1 MKSSTSFS
9 LFLLLCLFQKTSQF
23 FISPSVASSYSRR
36 SPAPSSSLLSCN
48 SPSNPPSNPPTTQ
61 VAQVGLRLNKCF
73 KRTHSRRAADALI
86 AADRVLVNGQP
97 PNGAGHRVQPSDIV
111 TLDGVEYDFQEFNT
125 DDSKS
130 PYVYVKYN
138 KPLGTICTSDRTIT
152 DNIISALRSSGLK
165 LSSRIYPI
173 GRLDKDSHGLIL
185 LSNDGR
191 IPNSVLRSEKKK
203 SKIYHV
209 TVDRYIEDYDLAALS
224 AGVVITT
231 VAQRDKVKKP
241 LTAPTLPCS
250 VKRLG
255 LREFKIVLN
264 EGRNR
269 QIRKM
274 CEALDYD
281 VVELQRT
288 EFMGITL
295 DNLEYGEWKY
305 CSDEEINILKSALN
319 N

>member
-1 MKSSTSFS
+1 M
-9 LFLLLCLFQKTSQF
+9 
-23 FISPSVASSYSRR
+23 
-36 SPAPSSSLLSCN
+36 
-48 SPSNPPSNPPTTQ
+48 
-61 VAQVGLRLNKCF
+61 
-73 KRTHSRRAADALI
+73 
-86 AADRVLVNGQP
+86 
-97 PNGAGHRVQPSDIV
+97 
-111 TLDGVEYDFQEFNT
+111 
-125 DDSKS
+125 
-130 PYVYVKYN
+130 
-138 KPLGTICTSDRTIT
+138 
-152 DNIISALRSSGLK
+152 
-165 LSSRIYPI
+165 
-173 GRLDKDSHGLIL
+173 
-185 LSNDGR
+185 
-191 IPNSVLRSEKKK
+191 
-203 SKIYHV
+203 
-209 TVDRYIEDYDLAALS
+209 
-224 AGVVITT
+224 VITT

-305 CSDEEINILKSALN
+305 CSDEEINILKSAFN